1 MMDLFKGQIPI
12 KVNSSTIGDTII
24 AGFSAQGDA
33 VSNELEIVGGS
44 SYAENKQTGD
54 IYGGNANSNKVISK
68 DGGFSA
74 RYLWW

>member
-44 SYAENKQTGD
+44 W
-54 IYGGNANSNKVISK
+54 VM
-68 DGGFSA
+68 
-74 RYLWW
+74 L